1 VLNAGWIQGDCFVA
15 FGIQTKFEP
24 LLFMH
29 LKIVQNELEMR
40 KLQPPKVKGVKN

>member
-1 VLNAGWIQGDCFVA
+1 VLRAGWIQGEGFVV

-29 LKIVQNELEMR
+29 LKIVQDELEMR
-40 KLQPPKVKGVKN
+40 KL